1 MFYRLLLTDP
11 LDTEAEGGLALE
23 GLFTAGE
30 VEQIRER
37 YYGRRDTTELIL
49 ARPACGNC
57 ETCEHARLCNR

>member
-1 MFYRLLLTDP
+1 MFYRIALADP
-11 LDTEAEGGLALE
+11 LDTEAGRSLALE

-49 ARPACGNC
+49 AKPACGDC
-57 ETCEHARLCNR
+57 DDCQFAEMCSR